1 MSDVDYIALAFEPHG
16 NVTMRQ
22 LRRAALREREA
33 KDVLAARLA
42 EVEAERDGVSMQN
55 DLAGEQLREMAAERD
70 RLAQEH
76 DELLAEFHEYAEH
89 QSWRCGH
96 APHYYL
102 VGGEALESCPCGLDE
117 VLARFPLATE
127 KAEQASETAAREAVD
142 GA

>member
-117 VLARFPLATE
+117 VLARFPRE
-127 KAEQASETAAREAVD
+127 GDET
-142 GA
+142 

>member
-1 MSDVDYIALAFEPHG
+1 MSAPDKPAPIRETLPEHLLPAARRLSRALWKLAYERIEKQNVETGKRVDLIH
-16 NVTMRQ
+16 
-22 LRRAALREREA
+22 EREA
-33 KDVLAARLA
+33 FRAD
-42 EVEAERDGVSMQN
+42 
-55 DLAGEQLREMAAERD
+55 RD

>member
-1 MSDVDYIALAFEPHG
+1 MGRDRHRLDLSDEEFDALAPEPG
-16 NVTMRQ
+16 TFARTTWQ
-22 LRRAALREREA
+22 ELRAGRPLARAE
-33 KDVLAARLA
+33 
-42 EVEAERDGVSMQN
+42 S
-55 DLAGEQLREMAAERD
+55 ERD

-127 KAEQASETAAREAVD
+127 KAEQVSETAAREAVD